1 MQRYVRLFGTPIT
14 LLVLI
19 GILIFGARWGYK
31 NVVAPAPPPPL
42 VPCTNQNV
50 GKALKVSQVTV
61 KVYNGGT
68 KAGLASTVAAQL
80 RAVGF
85 NVSKTGNT
93 EVEVNQTQI
102 IGADANNPEVK
113 LVAGFFKNAT
123 RQGDGRVDHV
133 VDVLLG
139 DDFAGMATNP
149 KTSIAVNGPVCL
161 PPLPAAEASALA
173 TPSTS
178 PSPKPSP
185 TKS

>member
-102 IGADANNPEVK
+102 IGADADNPEVK
-113 LVAGFFKNAT
+113 LVAGFFKGA
-123 RQGDGRVDHV
+123 QVKGDGRVDHSV
-133 VDVLLG
+133 EVLVG
-139 DDFAGMATNP
+139 NKVTGFNRSAP
-149 KTSIAVNGPVCL
+149 TSIQVDNPTVCL
-161 PPLPAAEASALA
+161 PAPVA
-173 TPSTS
+173 TP
-178 PSPKPSP
+178 
-185 TKS
+185 